1 MAWECRVASR
11 ERAVCGF
18 AGATVYYGL
27 AMERLLQTAEPAS
40 LLASLT
46 RNIPGAIYRCGL
58 DPDWTMQLIG
68 DEIERIT
75 GYPAADF
82 VDNRRRTYGSVIHPD
97 DRAQVVRSVWEA
109 VHARRP
115 FELDYRVLTVSGGER
130 WVLERGCLAEA
141 EGRRWLDGIIFDI
154 TARRRFEETARRAE
168 AEAAVARELAES
180 RKRVVLAG
188 DEARRRIERDLHD
201 GAQQSFVCAAMSL
214 RAALAKLD
222 DDAGDLAGLLETT
235 REHLDRG
242 LKDLRDLARG
252 IHPTLL
258 ADHGV
263 AAAIR
268 AFAAR
273 TPIPVVV
280 TDGVQDRL
288 GADVEAALYF
298 GAAEAITN
306 AAKHAQATRIEVE
319 LERDQDSVSVE
330 VADDGVGGASAE
342 QGSGLRGLHDR
353 LATVEGAIELRS
365 DPGAGTRVR
374 ARIPLSARPGD

>member
-1 MAWECRVASR
+1 VEQ
-11 ERAVCGF
+11 
-18 AGATVYYGL
+18 
-27 AMERLLQTAEPAS
+27 LLQTAEPAS

-68 DEIERIT
+68 EEIERIT

-82 VDNRRRTYGSVIHPD
+82 VDNRRRSYGSVIHPD
-97 DRAQVVRSVWEA
+97 DRAQVERSVAEA
-109 VHARRP
+109 IQARRP
-115 FELDYRVLTVSGGER
+115 FELEYRLLTVSGGER

-141 EGRRWLDGIIFDI
+141 EGRQWLDGIIFDI
-154 TARRRFEETARRAE
+154 TARRRFEATARRAE
-168 AEAAVARELAES
+168 AAAAVARELAES

-214 RAALAKLD
+214 RAAQAKLG

-235 REHLDRG
+235 REHLERG
-242 LKDLRDLARG
+242 LEDLRDLARG

-258 ADHGV
+258 ADHGL

-268 AFAAR
+268 ALAAR

-288 GADVEAALYF
+288 AAEVEAALYF
-298 GAAEAITN
+298 SAAEAITN
-306 AAKHAQATRIEVE
+306 AAKHAQATRIDVE
-319 LERDQDSVSVE
+319 LKRDKASVSVE
-330 VADDGVGGASAE
+330 VGDDGVGGASAK
-342 QGSGLRGLHDR
+342 QGSGLRGLYDR
-353 LATVEGAIELRS
+353 LATVEGAIELHS
-365 DPGAGTRVR
+365 EPGAGTHVR
-374 ARIPLSARPGD
+374 ARIPLPSRAGA